1 MISWWKQE
9 ITVEIYNFSL
19 SVLRHYFGSDN
30 LQCYK
35 KNPITAN
42 DSQGIIQG
50 NTNKQHRRKVPN
62 PFSSSVKTSINKCFK
77 STFSMIVAISQDQS
91 IKQDRNPCMETKI
104 DLGKK
109 AQLSDTRLIEAL
121 QNIKTGTIQNSL
133 YATSCCKQ
141 AVLVR

>member
-19 SVLRHYFGSDN
+19 SVLRHYFVSAFY

-35 KNPITAN
+35 KNPITTN
-42 DSQGIIQG
+42 NSQGVIQG

-77 STFSMIVAISQDQS
+77 STCSMIVAIS
-91 IKQDRNPCMETKI
+91 
-104 DLGKK
+104 
-109 AQLSDTRLIEAL
+109 
-121 QNIKTGTIQNSL
+121 
-133 YATSCCKQ
+133 
-141 AVLVR
+141 